1 MDSFNNTNGVS
12 GGRLEV
18 FFNGVWGTVCD
29 DEFDVN
35 DADVACRQLG
45 FSRSLNFNSVGLLG
59 YDPLR

>member
-45 FSRSLNFNSVGLLG
+45 FSRSLNFGSVGSLG